1 MFICKMPT
9 YKTPSTFFWPPLDGV
24 QALIKEVTPPSSSI
38 ICTLTLF
45 SKELCKSADV
55 WEQIWQLQRKGLN
68 KRALFSANNN
78 YKATANAIPLFL
90 FPEPIF
96 LVVLVSPSTGS
107 RQWFG
112 CGGGGEEISRCLFFA
127 VLVCLSSEAPQ
138 SHPFL
143 NDHSPHSAAT
153 STWLF
158 PPVFDQSPPTH
169 TQLPMCEL
177 LPHSPPKPLR
187 SPRESPL
194 GGIAVFVQ

>member
-158 PPVFDQSPPTH
+158 PLS
-169 TQLPMCEL
+169 LIKA
-177 LPHSPPKPLR
+177 LPHTHSCPCVSFCLTPPQNPLDHPER
-187 SPRESPL
+187 VL
-194 GGIAVFVQ
+194 WVG